1 MSSRPILHV
10 TGPPSSGKTT
20 FIEALLR
27 GKFESLLCVRGTEE
41 PKLREVV
48 EAAPAAHPELSRYRK
63 AGATDAVCFRFSR
76 RYTDTDDFFMTE
88 FMSGYSDAVVIEGDS
103 ILRYHDLTVFVAPPL
118 PDGLTL
124 LSRGP
129 HSSRNSKAASRAALW
144 KVLQEPEAFLKMF
157 SNLLGDPS
165 LPNILTDPVRIEEL
179 RQRALADLG
188 NAPPSSPTRPVER
201 WRLARGYE
209 GIVHAGMVVVNVRTA
224 AERERG
230 KRMLDEIPRMRKD
243 EAIFRDLFDYRGSR
257 VPITAVMA
265 DLSDPKDTG
274 WRKALARLMRTLRAE
289 R

>member
-1 MSSRPILHV
+1 MISRPILHV
-10 TGPPSSGKTT
+10 TGRPSSGKTA

-27 GKFESLLCVRGTEE
+27 GRFESLLCVRGTEE

-103 ILRYHDLTVFVAPPL
+103 VLRYHDLTVFVAPP
-118 PDGLTL
+118 PDGVTL
-124 LSRGP
+124 LSHGP
-129 HSSRNSKAASRAALW
+129 HSSRNPKAASRAALW
-144 KVLQEPEAFLKMF
+144 QILQEPEAFLKMF
-157 SNLLGDPS
+157 SKLLGDPS
-165 LPNILTDPVRIEEL
+165 LPTILTDPVRIEEL

-201 WRLARGYE
+201 WRLAPGYE

-274 WRKALARLMRTLRAE
+274 WRKALARVMRTLRAE